1 MSTFKKQKDEQKL
14 RKNDTQYFIMQIYQF
29 TVSYTNISVF
39 TIQFWKLYLQVLALF
54 LMKDYV
60 SYKKKLTSL
69 LLQNLVMGQFKI
81 FSKLTRELVWI
92 LANWEKFCLL
102 V

>member
-14 RKNDTQYFIMQIYQF
+14 RKNDAQYFIMQIYQF

-39 TIQFWKLYLQVLALF
+39 TTQFWKLYLQVLALF

-60 SYKKKLTSL
+60 SYKKKLTS
-69 LLQNLVMGQFKI
+69 F
-81 FSKLTRELVWI
+81 
-92 LANWEKFCLL
+92 
-102 V
+102 